1 MFQKKKK
8 KDVANKDV
16 CGKKKKR
23 KRTVQ
28 EIYMSATPMSKA
40 AVSILHKAANH
51 ARDEVVALRHKIS
64 PSHNSSGVQLFR
76 SLTAA
81 VSQAR

>member
-1 MFQKKKK
+1 
-8 KDVANKDV
+8 
-16 CGKKKKR
+16 
-23 KRTVQ
+23 
-28 EIYMSATPMSKA
+28 MSATPMSKA